1 VIGQSFP
8 CKKEEKHL
16 RGYKMRRKKNMI
28 APDSILF
35 NFSLCFNNNNSILKE
50 KPLNYLKG

>member
-16 RGYKMRRKKNMI
+16 RGYKMRRIKNMI

>member
-8 CKKEEKHL
+8 CKKEDKHL

-35 NFSLCFNNNNSILKE
+35 NFFLFALIIIIILS
-50 KPLNYLKG
+50 